1 MREAGLSTGLQDPRL
16 AVIQPQLNGR
26 GGLEKY
32 CVYLTDEITR
42 HSAVDVVTEH
52 EVDPDRLYRSFN
64 IKLERPRFVCDPRCS
79 PEPPTGAALQYA
91 LRRQSALSSYE
102 QVTRP
107 YDLVFGHTIGLPWRS
122 AARRSILICHFP
134 TVRRHRVDR
143 SIPSKGLKSLLTGSG
158 REQRD
163 IISRVESWSRIV
175 VSSEF
180 ARRWVQNYWERDA
193 EVIYPP
199 IEQPAAPDLSEKRP
213 WIVGAGYFSRPTE
226 PGDPWSYKRHEV
238 LIDTFRKA
246 CDAGLKG
253 WELHL
258 AGHVLL
264 APAEAEQYLEE
275 LRQRAPGY
283 PVFFHANC
291 PHSELISLY
300 RQGSIFWHAAGYQ
313 MDQEKTPDRMEH
325 FGMTTAEAMG
335 FGCIPVV
342 INKGGQPEI
351 VEPGQ
356 SGHLWDTTDECI
368 GHTLRL
374 AGDPAERLRLAE
386 GAVQRADYFSVDH
399 FRTRV
404 RTLLGSEFDL
414 LGKARA

>member
-1 MREAGLSTGLQDPRL
+1 MGLRTASPDSRL

-42 HSAVDVVTEH
+42 HQSVDVVTEH
-52 EVDPDRLYRSFN
+52 QVDPERLYRSFN
-64 IKLERPRFVCDPRCS
+64 VKLDRPRFVCDPRS
-79 PEPPTGAALQYA
+79 NPEPPAGTALQNA
-91 LRRQSALSSYE
+91 IRRQQAVSRYE
-102 QVTRP
+102 QLTRP
-107 YDLVFGHTIGLPWRS
+107 YDLVFGHTISLPWRCAS
-122 AARRSILICHFP
+122 RRSVLICHFP
-134 TVRRHRVDR
+134 TVRRHRVD
-143 SIPSKGLKSLLTGSG
+143 PSVPSQGLSSLLTGSG

-163 IISRVESWSRIV
+163 IRSRVNSWSRIV

-180 ARRWVQNYWERDA
+180 ARRWVGIYWDREA

-199 IEQPAAPDLSEKRP
+199 IEQPSAPDLSEKRN
-213 WIVGAGYFSRPTE
+213 WIVGAGYFNRPTE
-226 PGDPWSYKRHEV
+226 PGDAWGYKRQEV

-246 CDAGLKG
+246 CDAGLTG

-264 APAEAEQYLEE
+264 APPDDQKYLEE

-300 RQGSIFWHAAGYQ
+300 RHGSIFWHAAGYK
-313 MDQEKTPDRMEH
+313 MDQEKVPDRMEH

-342 INKGGQPEI
+342 INRGGQPEI
-351 VEPGQ
+351 VEVGK
-356 SGHLWDTTDECI
+356 SGYVWDTDDDCVA
-368 GHTLRL
+368 HTLRL
-374 AGDPAERLRLAE
+374 ANNPDERRRIAE
-386 GAVQRADYFSVDH
+386 GALKRADHFSVER
-399 FRTRV
+399 FRERV
-404 RTLLGSEFDL
+404 RTLLAGELEL
-414 LGKARA
+414 LAGGRA